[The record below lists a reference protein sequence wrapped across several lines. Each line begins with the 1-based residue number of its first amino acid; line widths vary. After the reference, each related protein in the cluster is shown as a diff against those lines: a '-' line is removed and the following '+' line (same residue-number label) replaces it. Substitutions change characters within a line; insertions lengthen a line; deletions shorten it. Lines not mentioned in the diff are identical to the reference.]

1 MNSLITNAMFTSF
14 VEERKPI
21 LHFVYEII
29 DSKIDFIELKTRKL
43 LDKFRRKEPIT
54 HSGTHRSDD
63 NSVLP
68 SMSDLTVDEVENE
81 SLFVHFEQMS
91 RSIYLL
97 EKMKMSVREENAFS
111 VMELLN
117 DDKYLT
123 VNDLQMTDILSNK
136 TVLELQAS

>member
-1 MNSLITNAMFTSF
+1 MPSLITNAMFSSY

-21 LHFVYEII
+21 LHYVYEII
-29 DSKIDFIELKTRKL
+29 DSKIDFMELKTRKL
-43 LDKFRRKEPIT
+43 LDKFRHKEPEMQT
-54 HSGTHRSDD
+54 ASHRSDD
-63 NSVLP
+63 NSDLP
-68 SMSDLTVDEVENE
+68 SMSDLTIDKVENE
-81 SLFVHFEQMS
+81 NLFVHFEQMS

-123 VNDLQMTDILSNK
+123 VNDLQMTEILSNK
-136 TVLELQAS
+136 TGH

>member
-1 MNSLITNAMFTSF
+1 LT
-14 VEERKPI
+14 
-21 LHFVYEII
+21 I
-29 DSKIDFIELKTRKL
+29 DK
-43 LDKFRRKEPIT
+43 
-54 HSGTHRSDD
+54 
-63 NSVLP
+63 
-68 SMSDLTVDEVENE
+68 VENE

-123 VNDLQMTDILSNK
+123 VNDLQMTEILGK
-136 TVLELQAS
+136 

>member
-1 MNSLITNAMFTSF
+1 MNSLITNAMFSSY

-21 LHFVYEII
+21 LHYVYEII
-29 DSKIDFIELKTRKL
+29 DSKIDFMELKTRKL
-43 LDKFRRKEPIT
+43 LDKFRPKTPETPT
-54 HSGTHRSDD
+54 ASHRSDD
-63 NSVLP
+63 NSDLP
-68 SMSDLTVDEVENE
+68 SMSDLTIDKVENE
-81 SLFVHFEQMS
+81 NLFVHFEQMS

-123 VNDLQMTDILSNK
+123 VNDLQMTEILSK
-136 TVLELQAS
+136 TSSDQ

>member
-1 MNSLITNAMFTSF
+1 MNSLITNAMFSSY

-21 LHFVYEII
+21 LHYVYEII
-29 DSKIDFIELKTRKL
+29 DSKIDFMELKTRKL
-43 LDKFRRKEPIT
+43 LDKFRPKAPENQKA
-54 HSGTHRSDD
+54 SHRSDD
-63 NSVLP
+63 SSDLP
-68 SMSDLTVDEVENE
+68 SMSDLTIDKVENE
-81 SLFVHFEQMS
+81 NLFVHFEQMS

-123 VNDLQMTDILSNK
+123 VNDLQMTEILSNK
-136 TVLELQAS
+136 TGQ